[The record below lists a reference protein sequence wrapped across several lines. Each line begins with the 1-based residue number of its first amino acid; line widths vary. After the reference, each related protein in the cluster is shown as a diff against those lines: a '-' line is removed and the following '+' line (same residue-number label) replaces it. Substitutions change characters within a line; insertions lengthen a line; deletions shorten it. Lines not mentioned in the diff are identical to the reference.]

1 MQHGILKSNF
11 TFSMSTIP
19 NIKERSGHRSHNFS
33 FLSDSIST
41 STRETKDLF
50 HNALLAILPQA
61 EQILRYDRTVGRGK
75 VYWAYYRTEE
85 GKKRATFISPKEFQ
99 GYKWFDLFSTVVNLE
114 NGSTYQVTDN
124 YCSCP
129 SWEYQVKTGK
139 KKTCKHQDMRAEYIG
154 VNLSDSLP
162 VVNNS
167 AQGKRKFEI
176 VENKSQSRDAA
187 DAGSKAVASAENLET
202 ANDKI
207 TPSTP
212 LLYNPSNRYK
222 LNPEILLE
230 GFELERSRDLTL
242 KEYYL
247 KAWSKQHLKAEPE
260 LKRIGR
266 IIETDQG
273 FMVGGMRG
281 ASRVTVAFQADAVG
295 WLLRYNGID
304 YNKDILPTF
313 QEWQKAKKPCCHKCG
328 TEFEIVLSWEN
339 EPDYCPNCGW
349 VEKELSEIE
358 KRRLAREEKRLNA
371 AIAAKKQAAKKNS
384 QVNVVE
390 AFGGFL

>member
-1 MQHGILKSNF
+1 MMTLKLGSQQ
-11 TFSMSTIP
+11 SLTIP
-19 NIKERSGHRSHNFS
+19 S
-33 FLSDSIST
+33 LSSDQ
-41 STRETKDLF
+41 F
-50 HNALLAILPQA
+50 HNALLAVLPQA
-61 EQILRYDRTVGRGK
+61 EQILRYDRAVGRGK

-99 GYKWFDLFSTVVNLE
+99 GYRWFDDFSTVVNLE
-114 NGSTYQVTDN
+114 NGSTYQVSDK
-124 YCSCP
+124 YCTCR

-139 KKTCKHQDMRAEYIG
+139 KSQCKHQVMR
-154 VNLSDSLP
+154 SSLAGSGGDRSREIK
-162 VVNNS
+162 VQINSFLQNNS
-167 AQGKRKFEI
+167 LHIAA
-176 VENKSQSRDAA
+176 KSCNSDIKLNSPLPPAPCPP
-187 DAGSKAVASAENLET
+187 AS
-202 ANDKI
+202 
-207 TPSTP
+207 STP

-222 LNPEILLE
+222 LNPEILLD

-260 LKRIGR
+260 LKRIAR
-266 IIETDQG
+266 IIETDRG

-304 YNKDILPTF
+304 YNKDIVRAF
-313 QEWQKAKKPCCHKCG
+313 QEYQKSKKPCCHKCG

-358 KRRLAREEKRLNA
+358 KRRLAREERRLNA
-371 AIAAKKQAAKKNS
+371 AIAAKKKATKKNS

>member
-1 MQHGILKSNF
+1 
-11 TFSMSTIP
+11 MSTIS
-19 NIKERSGHRSHNFS
+19 NRIERCSDRSNNSKFCYEQ
-33 FLSDSIST
+33 IAQNQ
-41 STRETKDLF
+41 DLF
-50 HNALLAILPQA
+50 HNALLAVLPKA
-61 EQILRYDRTVGRGK
+61 AKIERYCREVGRGK
-75 VYWAYYRTEE
+75 VYWAYYVTSE

-114 NGSTYQVTDN
+114 NGSTYQVSDK
-124 YCSCP
+124 YCSCR

-167 AQGKRKFEI
+167 ATGNKKFEI
-176 VENKSQSRDAA
+176 VENKSKSSAT
-187 DAGSKAVASAENLET
+187 AENVET
-202 ANDKI
+202 ANAKI
-207 TPSTP
+207 TPSAP
-212 LLYNPSNRYK
+212 LQYNPSNRYK

-266 IIETDQG
+266 IIETDRG

-304 YNKDILPTF
+304 YNEDILRAF
-313 QEWQKAKKPCCHKCG
+313 QEYQKSKKPCCHQCG
-328 TEFEIVLSWEN
+328 SEFEIVLSWEN

-358 KRRLAREEKRLNA
+358 KRRLAREERRLNA